1 MTTLNKQS
9 FEWALYIDIE
19 GFSAKFEQGA
29 KDSFIKLTNDLFTIG
44 SHFYDYLS
52 IEQFGGDGFLL
63 KQVSIRSPNF
73 EKPIEL
79 ATLLLKLILL
89 RGGIGRVQISHGYM
103 ADTKG
108 LYSDEIQNSIRMN
121 GSDNLLNG
129 KRNIMGIKPLI
140 GTSIINAHK
149 LKGPSGPLLL
159 VDVELESNLIESRI
173 PFTKLNFHNQNVL
186 SVNWVKFDTER
197 IQEIVDFIGLNSSI
211 DYTQLVKNY
220 IQNNSLTNEWIQG
233 AVTLIQNN

>member
-1 MTTLNKQS
+1 
-9 FEWALYIDIE
+9 
-19 GFSAKFEQGA
+19 
-29 KDSFIKLTNDLFTIG
+29 
-44 SHFYDYLS
+44 
-52 IEQFGGDGFLL
+52 
-63 KQVSIRSPNF
+63 
-73 EKPIEL
+73 
-79 ATLLLKLILL
+79 
-89 RGGIGRVQISHGYM
+89 
-103 ADTKG
+103 
-108 LYSDEIQNSIRMN
+108 MN